1 MVRHFNITPIKSS
14 KYQRI
19 VFSLTTERLDNY
31 IYELEEELK
40 KEEIVGNILMDLI
53 ISNGVKHRRY
63 ALLYFDG
70 NNINLDSFKIIDT
83 IEMSI
88 EKVSNIFYYKNIK
101 LIENSVL
108 TRPQKFLFR
117 KKLEKMN
124 Y

>member
-1 MVRHFNITPIKSS
+1 MVKHFNITPIKSS
-14 KYQRI
+14 KYKRI

-53 ISNGVKHRRY
+53 ISNGIKHRRY

-70 NNINLDSFKIIDT
+70 NNINLDSFQIINK
-83 IEMSI
+83 IEMPI
-88 EKVSNIFYYKNIK
+88 EKVSNIFYSKYFE

-108 TRPQKFLFR
+108 TKPQKFLFR
-117 KKLEKMN
+117 KKLEKIN